1 MKTNKNIKNIPI
13 YTIIEK
19 ESTERAIFDDL
30 IYGNKF
36 TEISFSY
43 KTEILIQF
51 MYYCLTY
58 FFKKRTYGE
67 SFHNIELF
75 ENDSNKNNESYLFKL
90 KIILPNL
97 LKLIL
102 KYLSLNNRWFNFTFR
117 GFELIDLIICFE
129 HENNKINEYSSL
141 LNYLLKLKYRL
152 VNGEINQDI
161 IYSNWFTFLID
172 SISDIISEIT
182 SLSIAYFK
190 SKKLKLYNFLGFDN
204 NKENNFCQI
213 CKQFPVNSISLKCG
227 HCYCYYC
234 LFYNSKL
241 LFPKNEKRN
250 ICLICRSE

>member
-102 KYLSLNNRWFNFTFR
+102 KYLSLNNSWFNFTFR
-117 GFELIDLIICFE
+117 GFELT
-129 HENNKINEYSSL
+129 NNI
-141 LNYLLKLKYRL
+141 
-152 VNGEINQDI
+152 
-161 IYSNWFTFLID
+161 
-172 SISDIISEIT
+172 
-182 SLSIAYFK
+182 
-190 SKKLKLYNFLGFDN
+190 
-204 NKENNFCQI
+204 
-213 CKQFPVNSISLKCG
+213 
-227 HCYCYYC
+227 
-234 LFYNSKL
+234 
-241 LFPKNEKRN
+241 
-250 ICLICRSE
+250 

>member
-129 HENNKINEYSSL
+129 YKKNKTNEYSSL

-152 VNGEINQDI
+152 VNNEINQEI
-161 IYSNWFTFLID
+161 VYSNWANFFID
-172 SISDIISEIT
+172 KISDIISEII
-182 SLSIAYFK
+182 SSNIDYLK
-190 SKKLKLYNFLGFDN
+190 SKKLKLYNFLGFGI
-204 NKENNFCQI
+204 NKENNYCQI
-213 CKQFPVNSISLKCG
+213 CRQFPVNSISLKCG

-234 LFYNSKL
+234 FFYNSKL
-241 LFPKNEKRN
+241 ILSENEKKN
-250 ICLICRSE
+250 ICLICKNE